1 VKWKADWLY
10 HHDWLPAASAIAVAE
25 STGVGDPSARY
36 VHLSRPG
43 PPGRNR
49 HISSGIADVVAQL
62 GDRLYVGTATGSI
75 QVYSFEIPNES
86 GSSIVPIL
94 KLLKTYAI
102 GKRPI
107 DQIGVLSESQKLA
120 VLCGECAA
128 F

>member
-1 VKWKADWLY
+1 MKWNADWLY

-25 STGVGDPSARY
+25 STGLGDPSTRY
-36 VHLSRPG
+36 VHLPKPG
-43 PPGRNR
+43 PPGHNA
-49 HISSGIADVVAQL
+49 HLFLGTANVVAQI

-86 GSSIVPIL
+86 GSSVVPIL

-128 F
+128 S